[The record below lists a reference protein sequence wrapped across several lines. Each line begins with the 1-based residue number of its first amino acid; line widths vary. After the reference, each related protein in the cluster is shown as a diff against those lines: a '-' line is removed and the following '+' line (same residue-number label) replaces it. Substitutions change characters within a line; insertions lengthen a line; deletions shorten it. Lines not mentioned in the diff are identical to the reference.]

1 MKLTVGPLPP
11 AVYWRRRVVLL
22 GGLLLVVLL
31 SSSLC
36 STSSSGKSQTNRPRA
51 ASDQTSA
58 EPAEPTPTAT
68 VQTPTIGDPTVGPG
82 PAPAPPAVTTTPATP
97 GPTGPCTDAEL
108 AVVAAPVSLTVKQG
122 VPLKIFLKVKNT
134 SNRACSR
141 DVGADVQEL
150 LILQGKTKVWSSDDC
165 GALHGTD
172 VKSFGPG
179 LEVSF
184 YVIWDAKATT
194 AGCDKDKKPWPAPGA
209 YQVVARLGTKYS
221 DPVTLTIQA

>member
-31 SSSLC
+31 TSSLC
-36 STSSSGKSQTNRPRA
+36 STSSSGKPQTNRPRA

-58 EPAEPTPTAT
+58 EPPEPTPTT
-68 VQTPTIGDPTVGPG
+68 TLQTPSAGDPTGSAG
-82 PAPAPPAVTTTPATP
+82 PAPAPPPTTAPATP
-97 GPTGPCTDAEL
+97 APTGPCTDAEV
-108 AVVAAPVSLTVKQG
+108 AVAAAPVSTTVKQG
-122 VPLKIFLKVKNT
+122 VPLKIFLKVKNVST
-134 SNRACSR
+134 RTCSR

-150 LILQGKTKVWSSDDC
+150 VILQGKTKVWSSDDC

-179 LEVSF
+179 LEVSY

-221 DPVTLTIQA
+221 EPVTLTISA